1 MGSTIASLLEIP
13 PLRERAEIVS
23 RDELGEVLGLPQRQ
37 ALQLTRRR
45 DFPEPMFSLHR
56 REPAETLPQPQ
67 PIWNRSE
74 LDRWMKRQSSA
85 Q

>member
-13 PLRERAEIVS
+13 PLSGETVS
-23 RDELGEVLGLPQRQ
+23 RDELGQVLGLPQHQ
-37 ALQLTRRR
+37 ALQLTRRP

-67 PIWNRSE
+67 PIWDRLE
-74 LDRWMKRQSSA
+74 LERWMKQQSSA
-85 Q
+85 R